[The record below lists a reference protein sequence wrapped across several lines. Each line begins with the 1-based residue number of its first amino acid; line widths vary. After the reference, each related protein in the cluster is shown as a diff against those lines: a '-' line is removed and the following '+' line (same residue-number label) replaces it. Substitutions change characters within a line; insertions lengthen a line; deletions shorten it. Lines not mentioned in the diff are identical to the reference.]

1 MLNKPDFVQAR
12 QILLD
17 AASPVGVEKV
27 PLEKIGGRILA
38 QDLIAAECVP
48 SFDRSPYDGYAF
60 RSEDVRHASAD
71 VPVVLRVLEEVPA
84 GAVPSAVVTEGTAVK
99 VMTGTP
105 IPAGADA
112 VSKYEV
118 TRYTED
124 TVTVFSP
131 AHPGENIIRA
141 GEDVKEGEILAR
153 KGETIDAGL
162 AGTLAAQGITQPTV
176 YRMPRVG
183 ILSTGSEIAETES
196 GLGQGKIRNANRYA
210 LSAALKAMGCQS
222 VYLGLAGDSV
232 QEICGLIRRGL
243 RECDAV
249 ISTGGVSVGDYDL
262 TAEAMEQA
270 GAEMLFRGISA
281 KPGMACAY
289 GVKDRKLLCGLSGN
303 PAAAMCNFYAVA
315 MPALRKLAGCRAPL
329 PEEIRVTLSAGF
341 PKKSPYTRLLRGRLC
356 FRNGRVWMELPES
369 QGNAVLSSSIGC
381 SVLAVVPAGSGP
393 LHAGIVLSGFLTGG
407 DVW

>member
-1 MLNKPDFVQAR
+1 MLNKSDFVQAR

-27 PLEKIGGRILA
+27 PLDESGGRILA

-60 RSEDVRHASAD
+60 RSEDVRHATAD
-71 VPVVLRVLEEVPA
+71 SPVVLRVLEEVPA
-84 GAVPSAVVTEGTAVK
+84 GAVPAAMVTKGTAVK
-99 VMTGTP
+99 VMTGAP
-105 IPAGADA
+105 IPAGADT

-124 TVTVFSP
+124 TVTVFSH

-141 GEDVKEGEILAR
+141 GEDVKAGEILGR
-153 KGETIDAGL
+153 KGEIIDAGL
-162 AGTLAAQGITQPTV
+162 AGTLAAQGITRPAV
-176 YRMPRVG
+176 YRIPRVG
-183 ILSTGSEIAETES
+183 ILSTGSEIAESENE
-196 GLGQGKIRNANRYA
+196 LQHGKIRNANRYA
-210 LSAALKAMGCQS
+210 LSAALKAIGCQP

-232 QEICGLIRRGL
+232 PEICSLIRRGL
-243 RECDAV
+243 CQCDAV

-262 TAEAMEQA
+262 TAEAMEHI

-289 GVKDRKLLCGLSGN
+289 GVKDGKLLCGLSGS

-315 MPALRKLAGCRAPL
+315 MPALRKLAGSCTPL
-329 PEEIRVTLSAGF
+329 PKEIRVTLSAGF
-341 PKKSPYTRLLRGRLC
+341 QKKSPCTRLLRGRLC
-356 FRNGRVWMELPES
+356 FRDGTVWMELPES

-381 SVLAVVPAGSGP
+381 NVLAVVPAGSGP
-393 LHAGIVLSGFLTGG
+393 LPAGTVLTGFLTGEN
-407 DVW
+407 VW